1 MNQLKKLVIATGNI
15 GKLREIEALLEHLNI
30 TVLPQAVFNVP
41 EVDEPHP
48 TFIENALAKARH
60 ACHYT
65 GLPTLADDS
74 GICVTALHGAPGV
87 YSARYA
93 DESKSDQ
100 QNNQKLVE
108 TLKNAPDRRAYYYCV
123 LVLLHHAEDPQ
134 PIIAE
139 GLWHGE
145 IIMEPRGEGG
155 FGYDPYFFIPK
166 LGKTAAELHSDEKN
180 KLSHRGKA
188 LVQLLEYLQR

>member
-1 MNQLKKLVIATGNI
+1 M
-15 GKLREIEALLEHLNI
+15 
-30 TVLPQAVFNVP
+30 
-41 EVDEPHP
+41 
-48 TFIENALAKARH
+48 
-60 ACHYT
+60 
-65 GLPTLADDS
+65 
-74 GICVTALHGAPGV
+74 HGAPGV

-93 DESKSDQ
+93 GDSKSDQ

-108 TLKNAPDRRAYYYCV
+108 TLKNESDRSAYYYCV
-123 LVLLHHAEDPQ
+123 IVLLHHAEDPQ

-155 FGYDPYFFIPK
+155 FGYDPYFFIPE

-180 KLSHRGKA
+180 KISHRGKA
-188 LVQLLEYLQR
+188 LTRLLEYLQR

>member
-1 MNQLKKLVIATGNI
+1 MNHLKKLVIATGNI
-15 GKLREIEALLEHLNI
+15 GKLREIEALLDQLSI
-30 TVLPQAVFNVP
+30 TVLPQAIFNVP

-74 GICVTALHGAPGV
+74 GLCVNALHGAPGV

-93 DESKSDQ
+93 GELKSDQ
-100 QNNQKLVE
+100 QNNQKLIE
-108 TLKNAPDRRAYYYCV
+108 ILKNSPDRCAYYYCV
-123 LVLLHHAEDPQ
+123 LVLLHHAEDPR

-145 IIMEPRGEGG
+145 IIMEPRGKGG
-155 FGYDPYFFIPK
+155 FGYDPYFFIPE
-166 LGKTAAELHSDEKN
+166 LGKTAAELNLDEKN
-180 KLSHRGKA
+180 ILSHRGKA
-188 LVQLLEYLQR
+188 LVRLLEFLQR

>member
-1 MNQLKKLVIATGNI
+1 MNNLKKLVLASGNI
-15 GKLREIEALLEHLNI
+15 GKLREIDALLEHLNI
-30 TVLPQAVFNVP
+30 TLLPQVIFNIP

-65 GLPTLADDS
+65 GLPSLADDS
-74 GICVTALHGAPGV
+74 GICVNALHGAPGV

-93 DESKSDQ
+93 GEPKSDQ
-100 QNNQKLVE
+100 RNNQKLVE
-108 TLKNAPDRRAYYYCV
+108 TLKNEADRSAYYYCV
-123 LVLLHHAEDPQ
+123 LVLLRHAEDPQ

-155 FGYDPYFFIPK
+155 FGYDPYFFIPA
-166 LGKTAAELHSDEKN
+166 LGQTAAELHSDEKN

-188 LVQLLEYLQR
+188 LARLLDYLQR